1 MCAPDNTTFPTKL
14 RSKKKNWA
22 QGMQLKKV
30 YRPELFPSLS
40 FQVSTTQENSM
51 IAMAEETRDRSSAK
65 SRLPGKARHESRLKS
80 TKRNR
85 QPLSQ
90 ATGIHTP
97 LTEIRQKIRALEKL
111 LAYDAE
117 KSRSA
122 QDSNGRSTA
131 RSMPSH
137 IRQEKERALAGYK
150 HDLQLALEKRIKT
163 QEHSKM
169 ISKYHHVRFFE
180 RKKAERR
187 LKQAK
192 TAFEIGEASE
202 AALLNAQTDLNYT
215 LYLPLDEKYVSL
227 WPKGTLDDP
236 DNVRTGSSWKK
247 LATMW
252 TEGLTNGQSKQEI
265 ELEMLNVRDNGWPH
279 APGQLPVVSPGK
291 GEHLQKSRMMAA
303 DKMQRKQKAN
313 EGQKTGIGVM
323 GNGLSLTDKKT
334 DIEMDS
340 DSDGFFEK

>member
-1 MCAPDNTTFPTKL
+1 
-14 RSKKKNWA
+14 
-22 QGMQLKKV
+22 
-30 YRPELFPSLS
+30 
-40 FQVSTTQENSM
+40 
-51 IAMAEETRDRSSAK
+51 MAEKTHERGSVK

-80 TKRNR
+80 TKRQK

-117 KSRSA
+117 KSRST
-122 QDSNGRSTA
+122 QGSSGRSTV

-150 HDLQLALEKRIKT
+150 HDLQLALEKRTKT

-192 TAFEIGEASE
+192 AAFEIGEAPEE
-202 AALLNAQTDLNYT
+202 AVLNAQTDLNYT
-215 LYLPLDEKYVSL
+215 LYLPLDEKYISL
-227 WPKGTLDDP
+227 WPQSTLDDP
-236 DNVRTGSSWKK
+236 DNVRGGGSWKK
-247 LATMW
+247 LAAMW
-252 TEGLTNGQSKQEI
+252 TESLAKGQTKQEI
-265 ELEMLNVRDNGWPH
+265 ELDMLNVRDNGWPH
-279 APGQLPVVSPGK
+279 THGQPSTASSSTGD
-291 GEHLQKSRMMAA
+291 HLQKRRIMAM
-303 DKMQRKQKAN
+303 DKMQRKERAKKERGA
-313 EGQKTGIGVM
+313 GIGEV
-323 GNGLSLTDKKT
+323 GNGLSLTSKKI